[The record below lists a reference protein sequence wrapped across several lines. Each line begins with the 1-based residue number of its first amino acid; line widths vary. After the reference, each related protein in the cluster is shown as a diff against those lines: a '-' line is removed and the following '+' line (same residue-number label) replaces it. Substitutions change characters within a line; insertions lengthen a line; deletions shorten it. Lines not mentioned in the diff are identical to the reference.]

1 VMKKFDRAGRWPVNK
16 ASRSVNPP
24 GMSEQGYNSEKS
36 MYVDGVSGLSG
47 IMIYE

>member
-24 GMSEQGYNSEKS
+24 GMSEQGYKIVRSRCMLTES
-36 MYVDGVSGLSG
+36 AGSQ
-47 IMIYE
+47 E